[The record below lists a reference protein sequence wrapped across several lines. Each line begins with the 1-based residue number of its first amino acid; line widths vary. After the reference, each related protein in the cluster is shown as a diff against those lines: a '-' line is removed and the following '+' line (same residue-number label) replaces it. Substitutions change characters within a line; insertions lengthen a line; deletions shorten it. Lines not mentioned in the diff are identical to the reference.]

1 MEKMKKYSEIVF
13 ILVVVLIIL
22 FVVFKIS
29 SQTMT
34 KPVSPTTTL
43 TAITNTT
50 TTIVSSVV
58 SPLPK
63 VISNVLILT
72 YASSSHSYPITPS
85 PLVYYLGFY
94 SYNSLGVSF
103 SLMWFNYT
111 NSSDAVSASNSF
123 LALAPSHTIFVPC
136 NTFISNASNCTF
148 FSVPM
153 PTPNKFLRNSF
164 GMVATAN
171 KNLVVLTQHVYVNS
185 TYNEST
191 AFTANLIYTAL
202 ENATRQI
209 LK

>member
-1 MEKMKKYSEIVF
+1 MKKMKKYVEIVF
-13 ILVVVLIIL
+13 VLVVVLIIL

-43 TAITNTT
+43 TTITNTT

-63 VISNVLILT
+63 VIYNVLTLT
-72 YASSSHSYPITPS
+72 HASSSHSYPITPS

-123 LALAPSHTIFVPC
+123 LALAPSNTIFIPC

-148 FSVPM
+148 FSVP
-153 PTPNKFLRNSF
+153 TPNKLLRNSF

-171 KNLVVLTQHVYVNS
+171 KNLVVLTQYVYVNS

>member
-1 MEKMKKYSEIVF
+1 MEKMKKYGAIVSA
-13 ILVVVLIIL
+13 LVVVLIIL

-34 KPVSPTTTL
+34 NVSPTTTL
-43 TAITNTT
+43 TTITNTT

-63 VISNVLILT
+63 VISNVLILA
-72 YASSSHSYPITPS
+72 YASSSHSYPITPP

-94 SYNSLGVSF
+94 SYNSLDISF

-123 LALAPSHTIFVPC
+123 LALAPSNTVFIPC
-136 NTFISNASNCTF
+136 NTFISNATNCTF
-148 FSVPM
+148 FSVP
-153 PTPNKFLRNSF
+153 TPNKLLRNSF

-171 KNLVVLTQHVYVNS
+171 KNLVVLTQYVYANS

>member
-13 ILVVVLIIL
+13 TLVVVLIIL

-34 KPVSPTTTL
+34 KPVSPTTT
-43 TAITNTT
+43 AMTNTT

-72 YASSSHSYPITPS
+72 HASSSHSYPITPS

-111 NSSDAVSASNSF
+111 NSSDAVSASKSY
-123 LALAPSHTIFVPC
+123 LALAPSNTVFIPC

-148 FSVPM
+148 FSVPT

-171 KNLVVLTQHVYVNS
+171 KNLVVLTQYVYINS